1 MFVNL
6 TCINQH
12 LSIMSTKVLTGVT
25 VIVILVR
32 ELKVVLNTINPPL
45 VRDQHVETFCI
56 WEFNNNVKTIK
67 LNTIANQNKINLKP
81 KILKYMEQ

>member
-32 ELKVVLNTINPPL
+32 ELKVALNTINPPL

-56 WEFNNNVKTIK
+56 
-67 LNTIANQNKINLKP
+67 
-81 KILKYMEQ
+81 